1 MTAAE
6 FVAKWSRAALSERSS
21 SQQHFL
27 DLCELVG
34 HPKPAEIDPTGDSF
48 CFERGTEKHGG
59 GDGWADVWK
68 RGSFAFEYK
77 GRHANLAKAFDQLLR
92 YRASLDNPPLLVV
105 CDTDTIE
112 IRTNFTGTPE
122 AVYQFTTLEIGQPR
136 NLEILHAL
144 FHDPVR
150 LRPGR
155 SSEAITREA
164 AAALASLAGSLR
176 TRGQDAEAS
185 ARFLDRIVFCLFAED
200 VGLLPD
206 GIFGNILE
214 NTLTDPERF
223 ARYASELFR
232 AMADGGE
239 FQFKPIAHF
248 NGGLFSDPVVPPL
261 ESSEIAA
268 IHVAAQLDWG
278 AVDPSIFG
286 TLFQRGLDPSTRA
299 ALGAEYTGR
308 ADIEDLVEPVLIA
321 PLRREWEAIQST
333 IRNLLATGK
342 KNPKSGVT
350 HKAPTGPALRKALAE
365 ASSIKHA
372 FLHRLARIHVLDP
385 ACGSGNFLYIALQKL
400 KDLEKEV
407 ILFGGSEGVETS
419 FFPTVGPWQFHG
431 IEINPYAHE
440 LAQLTLWIGYLQWHR
455 GNGYPVKDS
464 PLLKKLDNFHLMDAL
479 LDLSDPANPKEAEW
493 PVFRAD
499 REVVVIGNPPF
510 LGDKIM
516 RRELGDKYVESLRR
530 VFAGRIPGQSDLCCY
545 WFEKARAYIEKGML
559 DRAGLLATQGI
570 RGGANREVLK
580 RIKESGSIYFAVS
593 DRNWIL
599 DGANVHI
606 SMVGFCGK
614 SGMGMLPLGENL
626 DANHGQDAH
635 ATSVLLDGKL
645 VSEINANL
653 SADANTGNA
662 PTVLN
667 NVHVGFLGS
676 CKGGPFD
683 ISQNEAV
690 QLLNSGGNPHGLPNS
705 DVMKPVV
712 NSSDLLGRNPP
723 RWIIDNANLSLSSAC
738 LYERP
743 HELVIKRVKPSR
755 DSNRN
760 PWLKENWWR
769 PQRMR
774 PEMRNSIHPLDRFLV
789 TPTTAKHRIFLWL
802 NHPILPDH
810 QLIVFARSDDFFFGV
825 LHSRFHETWSLA
837 QGTQLREKESGFR
850 YTPTTCFE
858 TFPFPWDHR
867 LPVTALTPEQQTHH
881 AKISEAARAL
891 VELRTRWLN
900 PPEWTREDVLE
911 FPASET
917 GAWSHLRD
925 PQTGLA
931 RYVRTVPRDPGCAK
945 HLADRTLTKL
955 YNARPAWLA
964 AAHATLDAAVA
975 AAYGWPADLPEKDIL
990 ASLLERTS

>member
-68 RGSFAFEYK
+68 RGFFAFEYK

-92 YRASLDNPPLLVV
+92 YRASLENPPLLVV

-122 AVYQFTTLEIGQPR
+122 AVYRFTTLEIGQPR

-248 NGGLFSDPVVPPL
+248 NGGLFSDPVVPPF
-261 ESSEIAA
+261 EFSEIAA

-321 PLRREWEAIQST
+321 PLRREWEAIQYT

-350 HKAPTGPALRKALAE
+350 HKAPTGAALRKALAE

-431 IEINPYAHE
+431 IEINPTPTNSPNSPSGSATSNGIAAMATRSKIPPSSKNSTTFTSWMPCSISAIPQIPRKRNGRFFGLIE
-440 LAQLTLWIGYLQWHR
+440 KWSSSGILRFWVIR
-455 GNGYPVKDS
+455 SCVGN
-464 PLLKKLDNFHLMDAL
+464 L
-479 LDLSDPANPKEAEW
+479 
-493 PVFRAD
+493 
-499 REVVVIGNPPF
+499 VINMSNHCG
-510 LGDKIM
+510 G
-516 RRELGDKYVESLRR
+516 SLRDE
-530 VFAGRIPGQSDLCCY
+530 FPGSRISVAIGSRKPAHISKKECLI
-545 WFEKARAYIEKGML
+545 AL
-559 DRAGLLATQGI
+559 DSWPR
-570 RGGANREVLK
+570 
-580 RIKESGSIYFAVS
+580 KES
-593 DRNWIL
+593 
-599 DGANVHI
+599 
-606 SMVGFCGK
+606 
-614 SGMGMLPLGENL
+614 
-626 DANHGQDAH
+626 
-635 ATSVLLDGKL
+635 
-645 VSEINANL
+645 
-653 SADANTGNA
+653 
-662 PTVLN
+662 
-667 NVHVGFLGS
+667 
-676 CKGGPFD
+676 
-683 ISQNEAV
+683 
-690 QLLNSGGNPHGLPNS
+690 
-705 DVMKPVV
+705 
-712 NSSDLLGRNPP
+712 
-723 RWIIDNANLSLSSAC
+723 
-738 LYERP
+738 
-743 HELVIKRVKPSR
+743 
-755 DSNRN
+755 
-760 PWLKENWWR
+760 
-769 PQRMR
+769 
-774 PEMRNSIHPLDRFLV
+774 
-789 TPTTAKHRIFLWL
+789 
-802 NHPILPDH
+802 
-810 QLIVFARSDDFFFGV
+810 
-825 LHSRFHETWSLA
+825 
-837 QGTQLREKESGFR
+837 
-850 YTPTTCFE
+850 
-858 TFPFPWDHR
+858 
-867 LPVTALTPEQQTHH
+867 
-881 AKISEAARAL
+881 
-891 VELRTRWLN
+891 
-900 PPEWTREDVLE
+900 
-911 FPASET
+911 
-917 GAWSHLRD
+917 
-925 PQTGLA
+925 
-931 RYVRTVPRDPGCAK
+931 
-945 HLADRTLTKL
+945 
-955 YNARPAWLA
+955 
-964 AAHATLDAAVA
+964 AVA
-975 AAYGWPADLPEKDIL
+975 QTV
-990 ASLLERTS
+990 RF

>member
-122 AVYQFTTLEIGQPR
+122 AVYRFTTLEIGQPR

-350 HKAPTGPALRKALAE
+350 HKAPTGPGCILCRRASVMPLTKSSTFTPKFSPTLRNSPAGRRLGISKATGIGPQMTFWQPKKNSDGIPIMAHPIHGTKFTTTSAKGCKSPPFRHPKSERRNAL
-365 ASSIKHA
+365 S
-372 FLHRLARIHVLDP
+372 
-385 ACGSGNFLYIALQKL
+385 ACKLWNGSGSAAPPKL
-400 KDLEKEV
+400 
-407 ILFGGSEGVETS
+407 GET
-419 FFPTVGPWQFHG
+419 
-431 IEINPYAHE
+431 
-440 LAQLTLWIGYLQWHR
+440 
-455 GNGYPVKDS
+455 
-464 PLLKKLDNFHLMDAL
+464 
-479 LDLSDPANPKEAEW
+479 
-493 PVFRAD
+493 
-499 REVVVIGNPPF
+499 
-510 LGDKIM
+510 
-516 RRELGDKYVESLRR
+516 
-530 VFAGRIPGQSDLCCY
+530 FAGVP
-545 WFEKARAYIEKGML
+545 
-559 DRAGLLATQGI
+559 
-570 RGGANREVLK
+570 
-580 RIKESGSIYFAVS
+580 
-593 DRNWIL
+593 
-599 DGANVHI
+599 
-606 SMVGFCGK
+606 VGRPF
-614 SGMGMLPLGENL
+614 
-626 DANHGQDAH
+626 
-635 ATSVLLDGKL
+635 V
-645 VSEINANL
+645 
-653 SADANTGNA
+653 GNA
-662 PTVLN
+662 
-667 NVHVGFLGS
+667 
-676 CKGGPFD
+676 
-683 ISQNEAV
+683 
-690 QLLNSGGNPHGLPNS
+690 
-705 DVMKPVV
+705 KP
-712 NSSDLLGRNPP
+712 G
-723 RWIIDNANLSLSSAC
+723 
-738 LYERP
+738 
-743 HELVIKRVKPSR
+743 
-755 DSNRN
+755 
-760 PWLKENWWR
+760 
-769 PQRMR
+769 
-774 PEMRNSIHPLDRFLV
+774 
-789 TPTTAKHRIFLWL
+789 
-802 NHPILPDH
+802 
-810 QLIVFARSDDFFFGV
+810 
-825 LHSRFHETWSLA
+825 
-837 QGTQLREKESGFR
+837 
-850 YTPTTCFE
+850 
-858 TFPFPWDHR
+858 
-867 LPVTALTPEQQTHH
+867 
-881 AKISEAARAL
+881 AAA
-891 VELRTRWLN
+891 ELR
-900 PPEWTREDVLE
+900 
-911 FPASET
+911 
-917 GAWSHLRD
+917 
-925 PQTGLA
+925 
-931 RYVRTVPRDPGCAK
+931 
-945 HLADRTLTKL
+945 
-955 YNARPAWLA
+955 
-964 AAHATLDAAVA
+964 
-975 AAYGWPADLPEKDIL
+975 
-990 ASLLERTS
+990 